1 MPTVYQIYFGSDGA
15 ETRNLYKRLEA
26 IGPVGLVALNLFRA
40 QKCSSRAKVYHGGTG
55 NRSYRDLAYDRK
67 QYSIQ
72 ELCKVLD
79 QHAKDIGIK
88 WGWGVDD
95 KQAFHKYVLY
105 CDVPNYGQVSFHTN
119 VKGIG
124 PDYDGQWDGRNASE
138 QRILKWV
145 DSVLNKASSEVKIN
159 A

>member
-1 MPTVYQIYFGSDGA
+1 MPTIYQIYFGSDGS
-15 ETRNLYKRLEA
+15 ETRNLYKKLES
-26 IGPVGLVALNLFRA
+26 IGSVGLVALNLFRA

-67 QYSIQ
+67 QYSMF
-72 ELCKVLD
+72 ELCKVLSE
-79 QHAKDIGIK
+79 HAKDLNIK

-105 CDVPNYGQVSFHTN
+105 CEIPNGQVSFHTN
-119 VKGIG
+119 IRGIG
-124 PDYDGQWDGRNASE
+124 EDYNGKWDGQNASE

-145 DSVLNKASSEVKIN
+145 DSVLNSVKVGN
-159 A
+159 QVSV